1 MVEPE
6 WPARGASGVDAWQ
19 EATRTPV
26 RGATWQVRMARGG
39 PTGIVGPGNSGGG
52 AVTQLVKE
60 GSPPI
65 YPRFVP
71 NFFPCGT
78 MFPHGSY
85 LARRVAARQASD
97 LVGPDR
103 KASIAWTRV
112 HAIMKSGTCGKSSL
126 SDDDRGLTVG
136 HVASSTIEILH
147 HPRRS
152 AGRHVDANEASD
164 FHQTHGY
171 D

>member
-1 MVEPE
+1 MAEPG
-6 WPARGASGVDAWQ
+6 WPARGTGGADAWQ

-52 AVTQLVKE
+52 GGGNAIGNT

-65 YPRFVP
+65 YTHFVP

-85 LARRVAARQASD
+85 LAGRVAARQASD
-97 LVGPDR
+97 SVGPDR

-112 HAIMKSGTCGKSSL
+112 
-126 SDDDRGLTVG
+126 
-136 HVASSTIEILH
+136 
-147 HPRRS
+147 
-152 AGRHVDANEASD
+152 
-164 FHQTHGY
+164 
-171 D
+171 